1 MFDKGHWPIIMK
13 SVLESA
19 DSALKSA
26 DSSSDSS
33 TDQGKNGA
41 WVWAFMSRL
50 NSIIKNNPYHIYYY
64 IYIYIYK

>member
-19 DSALKSA
+19 DSALKSG

-33 TDQGKNGA
+33 TDQVKSWCVGMGLYVKT
-41 WVWAFMSRL
+41 
-50 NSIIKNNPYHIYYY
+50 
-64 IYIYIYK
+64 